1 MVEQTEPR
9 EIRLNYVPSKE
20 AYALEVSDVQMRIE
34 VPDEEWSAFL
44 DWLGGGWQRGSYGL
58 VEVVWSPHMNANVL
72 LVTVDQRNRGVCC
85 LFALPPDDW
94 ETMIDNLRQTAEQLR
109 PASVQTL
116 QRYKAIGMGNE
127 EIVPGSD
134 RVKNPFALK
143 AIWRGPL

>member
-1 MVEQTEPR
+1 MVENTEPR
-9 EIRLNYVPSKE
+9 EIRLNYVPGKE

-72 LVTVDQRNRGVCC
+72 LVTVDQSNRGVCC

-109 PASVQTL
+109 STSVQTL
-116 QRYKAIGMGNE
+116 QRYKSIGMVND
-127 EIVPGSD
+127 EIVPESD

>member
-1 MVEQTEPR
+1 MVEHTEPR
-9 EIRLNYVPSKE
+9 EIRLNYVAGKE

-34 VPDEEWSAFL
+34 VPDEEWTAFL

-72 LVTVDQRNRGVCC
+72 LVTVDQGNRGVCC

-94 ETMIDNLRQTAEQLR
+94 QTMIDNLRETAEQLR
-109 PASVQTL
+109 TASTQTVQG
-116 QRYKAIGMGNE
+116 YKAVGMVNQDL
-127 EIVPGSD
+127 GSGSK
-134 RVKNPFALK
+134 RAQNPFAFE